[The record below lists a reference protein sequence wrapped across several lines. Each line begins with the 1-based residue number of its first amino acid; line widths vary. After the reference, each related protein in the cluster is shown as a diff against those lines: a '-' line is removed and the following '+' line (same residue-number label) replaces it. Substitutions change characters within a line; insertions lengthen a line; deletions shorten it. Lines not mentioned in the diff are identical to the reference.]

1 MKYRMLGFLTA
12 LLAVSCT
19 ASEQSYT
26 TSEQGYTPAFD
37 ASQYKGPQQGVQNQV
52 LVLGTAHLS
61 NMPETFKTDALTPLL
76 DRLSQWDPHII
87 TIESLS
93 GPQCHYMRA
102 YPDRYKESVEYYCWD
117 PAPAQ
122 AATGLGIPAATAE
135 ITKVLAS
142 WPDNPLA
149 AQRRKLASLFLANA
163 DRASALVQWLR
174 LPESERRS
182 GDGLDDALVR
192 ELNKVRDARSESYS
206 IAAHLAARLGL
217 ERVYPIDDHTAD
229 SPTPDKEASGAA
241 ISKAWDNPATDKRI
255 ETSKTLEANLDKPGG
270 VLEMYRSYNDPE
282 SGSLI
287 FKSDF
292 GAALEEP
299 SPQGF
304 GRSYV
309 AYWETRNLRMAGNIR
324 EILEYAPGSR
334 TLVIVGASHKPYL
347 ESYLYQMHD
356 MRIVDVEIVLR

>member
-1 MKYRMLGFLTA
+1 MKYRILGFLSA

-19 ASEQSYT
+19 ASEQ
-26 TSEQGYTPAFD
+26 GYMPAFD
-37 ASQYKGPQQGVQNQV
+37 PSQFKGPQQGAQNEV

-61 NMPETFKTDALTPLL
+61 NMPETFKTDVLKPLMN
-76 DRLSQWDPHII
+76 RLATWDPQII
-87 TIESLS
+87 TIESVS
-93 GPQCHYMRA
+93 GPQCHYMRS

-117 PAPAQ
+117 PA
-122 AATGLGIPAATAE
+122 AATAE

-142 WPDNPLA
+142 WSDDPTA

-174 LPESERRS
+174 LPESERRP
-182 GDGLDDALVR
+182 GDGLDEALVTY
-192 ELNKVRDARSESYS
+192 LNKVQKAKGESYS

-217 ERVYPIDDHTAD
+217 ERVHPIDDHTAD
-229 SPTPDKEASGAA
+229 FPSPDPVAYGDA
-241 ISKAWDNPATDKRI
+241 IAKAWDNPTTDKRI

-270 VLEMYRSYNDPE
+270 VLDMYRSYNDPE
-282 SGSLI
+282 SGPLA

-304 GRSYV
+304 GRGYV
-309 AYWETRNLRMAGNIR
+309 TYWETRNLRMAGNIR
-324 EILEYAPGSR
+324 DTLAYAPGSR

-347 ESYLYQMHD
+347 ESYLNQMHD
-356 MRIVDVEIVLR
+356 MRIVDAKKVLR

>member
-1 MKYRMLGFLTA
+1 MKHWILGFLTA

-26 TSEQGYTPAFD
+26 PSDQNYTPAFD
-37 ASQYKGPQQGVQNQV
+37 PSQFKGPQEGIQNQV

-61 NMPETFKTDALTPLL
+61 NMPETFKTDTLTPLM
-76 DRLSQWDPHII
+76 DRLATWAPHII
-87 TIESLS
+87 TIENLS

-122 AATGLGIPAATAE
+122 AATGLDIPAATAE

-142 WPDNPLA
+142 WPDNPTA

-174 LPESERRS
+174 LPESERHM
-182 GDGLDDALVR
+182 GDGLDDTLVR
-192 ELNKVRDARSESYS
+192 ELNKVRDRRSESYS

-217 ERVYPIDDHTAD
+217 ERVHPIDDHTAD
-229 SPTPDKEASGAA
+229 FPSPDPKAYGDA
-241 ISKAWDNPATDKRI
+241 IAKAWDNPTTDKRI

-270 VLEMYRSYNDPE
+270 VLEMYRSYNDPK
-282 SGSLI
+282 SGPLA

-309 AYWETRNLRMAGNIR
+309 TYWETRNLRMAGNIR
-324 EILEYAPGSR
+324 DILAYAPGSR

-347 ESYLYQMHD
+347 ESYLNQMHD
-356 MRIVDVEIVLR
+356 MRIVDAEKVLH

>member
-1 MKYRMLGFLTA
+1 MKYRILGILTA

-19 ASEQSYT
+19 ASEKSYT
-26 TSEQGYTPAFD
+26 PSEQGYTPAFD
-37 ASQYKGPQQGVQNQV
+37 PSQFKGPQQGVQNQV

-61 NMPETFKTDALTPLL
+61 NMPETFKTDTLTPLM
-76 DRLSQWDPHII
+76 DRLATWDPHII
-87 TIESLS
+87 TIESVS
-93 GPQCHYMRA
+93 GPQCHYMRD

-122 AATGLGIPAATAE
+122 AATGLDIPAATTE

-142 WPDNPLA
+142 WPDNPSA
-149 AQRRKLASLFLANA
+149 AQRRKLTSLFLANA

-174 LPESERRS
+174 LPESERRA
-182 GDGLDDALVR
+182 GDGLDETLVTH
-192 ELNKVRDARSESYS
+192 LNKVQNAKNESYS
-206 IAAHLAARLGL
+206 IAAPLAARLGL

-229 SPTPDKEASGAA
+229 SPTPDKEAYGDA

-270 VLEMYRSYNDPE
+270 VLEMYRSYNSPE
-282 SGSLI
+282 SAPLA

-347 ESYLYQMHD
+347 ESYLNQMHD
-356 MRIVDVEIVLR
+356 MRIVDTEKVLR